1 MIQTG
6 DIKLVASQVM
16 DDVPEGGGRA
26 TGTAIIDGAS
36 NSIFTDISELD
47 RAYGRVNLR
56 KVSVSVVTNDTDGY
70 YGANVIIAKPPMDSR
85 VSVTLFSTKD
95 GFDRRTDAQSRL
107 ESYLVPGPEWPGFLL
122 ENHVAGQRVIQLFQR
137 PAEAAPNIGETIVL
151 VSKEGAGDQVIQYVR
166 VIGVSIVVREYTKA
180 NGQPYTAAVVSC
192 EISDPL
198 RTDFPGSPPSEFF
211 ARATLGAK
219 VRETSVAD
227 AAVYAGV
234 VPLIAPAAIGDLQLS
249 ASSIFTQLVPSAQ
262 TEIPIVDANVAG
274 QSTTLSESAN
284 GNVSYTTV
292 VPFTTSSALSLGN
305 AVTPGTLVITTTS
318 GDLTDTGGQLFAG
331 SVAVGSVDYGRGT
344 VTFQGIPATYTGSKT
359 VTFKPAT
366 APLRVSDTG
375 QIPVTIES
383 RAYNYVISLMPMP
396 APGSVRVSYRAQ
408 GRWYD
413 LRDNGSGTLRGVDT
427 AFGVGSVNYATG
439 TVLVT
444 LGALPDV
451 GSGIMLV
458 WNTQANYI
466 NRSDMPVTSAGVR
479 FSLPL
484 VLTEPDPEELEPG
497 KVVITWNDGTP
508 RTATDNGLG
517 ALTGD
522 GTGKIN
528 YKTGVAEMYPV
539 LMPAGGQGYSVA
551 YAKAAPVVKYTTTTP
566 DPARNPD
573 TTITIDL
580 GVTNIKPGTLR
591 LSMPLALDSYREV
604 DGGGSLEMHISQVGA
619 IVISDNGS
627 GRIIAALGR
636 DAGSINYATGIIIFQ
651 PDGLV
656 ITKILTYVR
665 YFGVGYGLMLGAV
678 V

>member
-1 MIQTG
+1 MAIQEG
-6 DIKLVASQVM
+6 NIKLLASQVM

-26 TGTAIIDGAS
+26 TGAVITDGAS

-56 KVSVSVVTNDTDGY
+56 KVSVGVDTPDTDGY
-70 YGANVIIAKPPMDSR
+70 FGANLIIAKPPTDSR

-95 GFDRRTDAQSRL
+95 GFDHRTDAQSRL
-107 ESYLVPGPEWPGFLL
+107 ESYLVPGPEWPGYLL

-151 VSKEGAGDQVIQYVR
+151 VHNEGAGDQVIQYVR
-166 VIGVSIVVREYTKA
+166 VITVSIVVREYVKGS
-180 NGQPYTAAVVSC
+180 GQPYTAAVVSC

-211 ARATLGAK
+211 ARATAGTK
-219 VRETSVAD
+219 TRETSVAD

-262 TEIPIVDANVAG
+262 TEIPIMDANVAG
-274 QSTTLSESAN
+274 QSNTLSVSAN
-284 GNVSYTTV
+284 GNVSYTTTE
-292 VPFTTSSALSLGN
+292 PFTITSGLSLGN
-305 AVTPGTLVITTTS
+305 AVTPGTLVITTGS

-344 VTFQGIPATYTGSKT
+344 VTFHGLPATYNGSKT
-359 VTFKPAT
+359 ITFKPAA

-383 RAYNYVISLMPMP
+383 RAYNYVISLLPMP
-396 APGSVRVSYRAQ
+396 APGSVMVSYRAQ

-413 LRDNGSGTLRGVDT
+413 LRDNGSGTLKGVDT

-451 GSGIMLV
+451 GSGIMLA
-458 WNTQANYI
+458 WTTQANYI
-466 NRSDMPVTSAGVR
+466 NRSDMPVTGAGVR
-479 FSLPL
+479 FTLPL
-484 VLTEPDPEELEPG
+484 PEDGELEPSS
-497 KVVITWNDGTP
+497 VVITWNDGAA
-508 RTATDNGLG
+508 RTATDNGMG

-522 GTGKIN
+522 ATGTIN
-528 YKTGVAEMYPV
+528 YKTGVAAMFPAA
-539 LMPAGGQGYSVA
+539 LPAGGQGYSVSFSI
-551 YAKAAPVVKYTTTTP
+551 AAPAILRTKAII

-573 TTITIDL
+573 TTVTIDL
-580 GVTNIKPGTLR
+580 EATNIKPGTLR
-591 LSMPLALDSYREV
+591 LAMPLALDSYGEINTA
-604 DGGGSLEMHISQVGA
+604 GSEQTFISHAGSTL
-619 IVISDNGS
+619 ISDDGN

-636 DAGSINYATGIIIFQ
+636 DAGSIDYATGIITFQ
-651 PDGLV
+651 PDGPVL
-656 ITKILTYVR
+656 TKTLTYSRTV
-665 YFGVGYGLMLGAV
+665 GAGYGMIGGA
-678 V
+678 